1 MSVAETT
8 QRDALLRLGASTAEA
23 IAQVLE
29 MFAPGEVTRGDVT
42 LMDATAK
49 PFSTVTPGSVAASVS
64 YVDGVT
70 GANVFLAPPSTAR
83 ALAVKMG
90 VSPQGEADDQVGDLQ
105 VGDLDPQASH
115 RDLELSE
122 LELSAISEASNQMM
136 AAAANAISMVLGQEV
151 QISPPT
157 TQVIEN
163 AAAAADK
170 FGTAPH
176 VTSTA
181 FSVAGEPCRLIQLV
195 PNSFVVRVARALDEM
210 ETGSAAAPPARF
222 SADDHSVELSQALT
236 DVNLRVWAELGRT
249 ELALGEAV
257 SLPLGGIVEL
267 DRATEAPVDLFVNG
281 LRFARGRLLV
291 SDEGR
296 WLFALDELATGETVS
311 SLTAPSTV

>member
-1 MSVAETT
+1 MSVTEPT

-42 LMDATAK
+42 LMDASAK

-90 VSPQGEADDQVGDLQ
+90 VSPEGEADDLQ
-105 VGDLDPQASH
+105 
-115 RDLELSE
+115 LSE

-163 AAAAADK
+163 AAAAVAA
-170 FGTAPH
+170 FGSAPH

-195 PNSFVVRVARALDEM
+195 PNSFVVRVARALDEI

-222 SADDHSVELSQALT
+222 SADDHSVELSEALT

-296 WLFALDELATGETVS
+296 WLFALDELTTGETAS
-311 SLTAPSTV
+311 SLTVLSTT